1 MKKKT
6 IWTIA
11 VIMGLSFL
19 ALLFLQLKYIEEMAE
34 MKHKKATLL
43 RVGLNDEYSIRVG
56 NQKYLRGQYGIDAKS
71 IAEKI
76 WKALD

>member
-1 MKKKT
+1 
-6 IWTIA
+6 
-11 VIMGLSFL
+11 
-19 ALLFLQLKYIEEMAE
+19 MAE

-71 IAEKI
+71 IADKI